1 MRSGLQKPGAVP
13 FLALLIFSLLS
24 LVPTLAKEWNFYGY
38 SYSAHFT
45 YLGLPRASSCEWK
58 GSLLTDLADSSP
70 RVRNASSTVDSRSRS
85 AVTGSHCRP
94 WFFGDVYSS
103 FSDNGRDARPHQSAV
118 HTPPRSLFGAGVEAG
133 DDPVT
138 YSATKRPLSITR
150 GVSAVKEFIRRW
162 DDQQMS
168 RPLPPRHD
176 PFDDTSAH
184 PMLTLANTSVTPASL
199 KSMQRQPTPEKL
211 SDGAPARRFNVD
223 SWLSRLPS
231 LVHET
236 WQQVCNTG
244 ARFLESWT
252 TRLPVNY
259 SNETL
264 IPKYRAPHTSDGQ
277 RPPEHFEE
285 LDRASTRE
293 SLSTNLDQ
301 PRLAPRQTD
310 SRRTLS
316 PKSLKMTAGQSKYTG
331 FQRDSDHICGSSMA
345 IVIALMYIMEDS
357 HFRHSASHHP
367 SPFQSNLPRDHSL
380 TGGTTTALEEPTAQ
394 HRSSYDIDEEG
405 QPPRYTEENDPYQ
418 LASKL
423 KSDAEIQ
430 ALHPQANTSRKR
442 HGHTTT
448 TTPQPA
454 RSTSALSTVPTLSSF
469 KSSMARKELQGF
481 YQTQNENIERMLK
494 PVEEHV
500 RDARELNTNNQLKY
514 KIAIYGSFAAN
525 VVLSILQLYG
535 AVASSSLSLFTT
547 MADSVFDPLSNLT
560 LLLCNKTVNRVD
572 PRKFPAGKAR
582 IETAG
587 NICFCFLMTAVSLLL
602 IAFSIRD
609 LVGGSDSETGDFH
622 LPSVIAVVV
631 AFCTKFSL
639 FVYCF
644 ALRNQVSQIRI
655 LWEDHRNDLFINGFG
670 ILTSVG
676 GSKLRWW
683 IDPMG
688 AIILSVLISG
698 LWLHTAYHEFQLLIG
713 ITADTKMQQLI
724 TYISMTH
731 SPLIT
736 AIDTVRAYTSGPRLV
751 VEVDIVMDPSE
762 SLRATHD
769 VAEELQT
776 KLESLPDVE
785 RAYVHVDYET
795 THKPE
800 HFLKKEL

>member
-1 MRSGLQKPGAVP
+1 MRSGLQKPVTVP
-13 FLALLIFSLLS
+13 FLALVIFSLLS
-24 LVPTLAKEWNFYGY
+24 LVPTFAKEWDF
-38 SYSAHFT
+38 YSAHLA
-45 YLGLPRASSCEWK
+45 YLGLPRYDGQYSSSHVK
-58 GSLLTDLADSSP
+58 
-70 RVRNASSTVDSRSRS
+70 NASIDSRSWLHM
-85 AVTGSHCRP
+85 TGNHCKL
-94 WFFGDVYSS
+94 WLFGDFYSPCP
-103 FSDNGRDARPHQSAV
+103 DRNVQPHHSAIN
-118 HTPPRSLFGAGVEAG
+118 TPPRSSFEVGAEPGN
-133 DDPVT
+133 DPET
-138 YSATKRPLSITR
+138 YSATKEPSSITR
-150 GVSAVKEFIRRW
+150 GVSAFKEFVIGRR
-162 DDQQMS
+162 DNQQTTQ
-168 RPLPPRHD
+168 PLAPQHD
-176 PFDDTSAH
+176 SVDGISPH
-184 PMLTLANTSVTPASL
+184 LTPTPANL
-199 KSMQRQPTPEKL
+199 L
-211 SDGAPARRFNVD
+211 AAPASFNTQQHQTTPANELGTVPPADYFTED
-223 SWLSRLPS
+223 SFLFRLP
-231 LVHET
+231 LFMHEA
-236 WQQVCNTG
+236 WQQVCHTG
-244 ARFLESWT
+244 GYYLEGLT
-252 TRLPVNY
+252 TRSPKHYYNQ
-259 SNETL
+259 TL
-264 IPKYRAPHTSDGQ
+264 ILNCSASALTDDEKIYSEHPQSEEQSQAKRISTRGSSLNNDSSIQADN
-277 RPPEHFEE
+277 PPELE
-285 LDRASTRE
+285 DSQST
-293 SLSTNLDQ
+293 S
-301 PRLAPRQTD
+301 
-310 SRRTLS
+310 TLS
-316 PKSLKMTAGQSKYTG
+316 PNPLPMTAGQSKYTG
-331 FQRDSDHICGSSMA
+331 FRRGSENMYGSSMA
-345 IVIALMYIMEDS
+345 IDS

-367 SPFQSNLPRDHSL
+367 HPFQPSLHARDHSL
-380 TGGTTTALEEPTAQ
+380 AEGTTTALELQTTQRRNSE
-394 HRSSYDIDEEG
+394 YDEER
-405 QPPRYTEENDPYQ
+405 QPPRYTEETDPFQ

-423 KSDAEIQ
+423 KSDEEIE

-442 HGHTTT
+442 HAHPAST
-448 TTPQPA
+448 TTPQPV
-454 RSTSALSTVPTLSSF
+454 RSSSVLSTVPTF
-469 KSSMARKELQGF
+469 KSLKNASARRELKGF

-494 PVEEHV
+494 PVEDH
-500 RDARELNTNNQLKY
+500 RRAARELNTTNQLKY

-525 VVLSILQLYG
+525 ICLAILQLYG
-535 AVASSSLSLFTT
+535 AIASSSLSLFTT

-587 NICFCFLMTAVSLLL
+587 NITFCFLMTSVSLIL

-609 LVGGSDSETGDFH
+609 LVSGSESETGDFH

-631 AFCTKFSL
+631 AFSTKFAL
-639 FVYCF
+639 FLYCF

-688 AIILSVLISG
+688 AIILSTLISC
-698 LWLHTAYHEFQLLIG
+698 LWLYTAYHEFQLLIG
-713 ITADTKMQQLI
+713 ITADTTMQQLI

-751 VEVDIVMDPSE
+751 VEVDIVMDPAE

>member
-1 MRSGLQKPGAVP
+1 
-13 FLALLIFSLLS
+13 
-24 LVPTLAKEWNFYGY
+24 
-38 SYSAHFT
+38 
-45 YLGLPRASSCEWK
+45 
-58 GSLLTDLADSSP
+58 
-70 RVRNASSTVDSRSRS
+70 
-85 AVTGSHCRP
+85 
-94 WFFGDVYSS
+94 
-103 FSDNGRDARPHQSAV
+103 
-118 HTPPRSLFGAGVEAG
+118 
-133 DDPVT
+133 
-138 YSATKRPLSITR
+138 
-150 GVSAVKEFIRRW
+150 
-162 DDQQMS
+162 
-168 RPLPPRHD
+168 
-176 PFDDTSAH
+176 
-184 PMLTLANTSVTPASL
+184 
-199 KSMQRQPTPEKL
+199 
-211 SDGAPARRFNVD
+211 
-223 SWLSRLPS
+223 
-231 LVHET
+231 
-236 WQQVCNTG
+236 
-244 ARFLESWT
+244 
-252 TRLPVNY
+252 
-259 SNETL
+259 
-264 IPKYRAPHTSDGQ
+264 
-277 RPPEHFEE
+277 
-285 LDRASTRE
+285 
-293 SLSTNLDQ
+293 
-301 PRLAPRQTD
+301 
-310 SRRTLS
+310 
-316 PKSLKMTAGQSKYTG
+316 
-331 FQRDSDHICGSSMA
+331 
-345 IVIALMYIMEDS
+345 MEDS

-367 SPFQSNLPRDHSL
+367 SPFQSSLHRDHTL
-380 TGGTTTALEEPTAQ
+380 TEGTTTALEESIAQ

-442 HGHTTT
+442 HGHAST

-454 RSTSALSTVPTLSSF
+454 RSTSALSSVPTLNSF
-469 KSSMARKELQGF
+469 KSSMARKQLQGF

-514 KIAIYGSFAAN
+514 KIAIYGSFGAN
-525 VVLSILQLYG
+525 VALSILQLYG
-535 AVASSSLSLFTT
+535 AIASSSLSLFTT

-622 LPSVIAVVV
+622 LPSVIAVAV

-655 LWEDHRNDLFINGFG
+655 LWEDHRNDLLINGFG

-688 AIILSVLISG
+688 AIILSVLISC

-713 ITADTKMQQLI
+713 VTADTKMQQLI

-751 VEVDIVMDPSE
+751 VEVDIVMDPSD